1 MSKASLALR
10 WIAAVAVAIV
20 VYVVVF
26 VLAALIGNHIG
37 ASSASLNWPLVIATA
52 AAIIAGV
59 VITPVEHWRTA
70 VFVFWLLALLFP
82 LWLIIKSAAQGA
94 PMLENVPGLGAAIV
108 GGFIAFISVR
118 TIRPTRKINR
128 VSG

>member
-1 MSKASLALR
+1 MSQVGLALR

-26 VLAALIGNHIG
+26 VLAALIGNQIG
-37 ASSASLNWPLVIATA
+37 VSSSSLNWPLVIATA

-59 VITPVEHWRTA
+59 LVTPGEQWSRAALVL
-70 VFVFWLLALLFP
+70 WLLAFLFP
-82 LWLIIKSAAQGA
+82 LWLLIKSASQGA
-94 PMLENVPGLGAAIV
+94 PVLENVSEIGATVV

-118 TIRPTRKINR
+118 TVMPGRKIDR

>member
-1 MSKASLALR
+1 MSQAGFALR

-20 VYVVVF
+20 VYVTVF
-26 VLAALIGNHIG
+26 VLAALIGNQIG
-37 ASSASLNWPLVIATA
+37 VSSASLNWPLVIATA
-52 AAIIAGV
+52 AAIIAGI

-82 LWLIIKSAAQGA
+82 LWLVIKSLSEGA
-94 PMLENVPGLGAAIV
+94 PLLGSVLDIGATIV

-118 TIRPTRKINR
+118 TVRPGRKINR